1 MSSPPPSL
9 DASLDVSL
17 DAAASR
23 PPSILDELDWRGLIA
38 QSTDQTALAAALAS
52 PPMTV
57 YAGFDPTAASLHAG
71 NLVPLLTLRRLQQAG
86 HRPIVIAGG
95 ATGLIG
101 DPSGRAS
108 ERVMLTVDEVQANVE
123 RISRQLRRF
132 LDFSPGPTQAILVN
146 NLDWT
151 APLSAID
158 FLRDVGK
165 HFPINAML
173 EKDSVRNRLD
183 GGGLTFAEFSYQL
196 LQAADYLE
204 LLRRYDCRLQI
215 GGSDQWGNITAGLD
229 FIRRVTGES
238 AHGLTVPLVTNA
250 NGEKFGKS
258 TGGGRVWLDPE
269 LTSPYAFYQFFLN
282 SDDRDVG
289 TYLRLFTD
297 LHREEIA
304 DLEAAVRDRPQARAA
319 QRKLATDFTALL
331 HGEHEVAKVVAASEA
346 LFGRGALEELSPD
359 TLAAAVAEIPDTT
372 ITGQQLEAGLTI
384 VELLVSAG
392 LCSSRSEARRAIEQG
407 GVYVNNAKV
416 SDDGAVLNRQQLLG
430 DQQGISV
437 ALLRRGKRSL
447 AAARLT

>member
-1 MSSPPPSL
+1 MSSEPTSPRP
-9 DASLDVSL
+9 ASV
-17 DAAASR
+17 
-23 PPSILDELDWRGLIA
+23 LDELEWRGLIA
-38 QSTDQTALAAALAS
+38 QATDETALAAALAQ

-57 YAGFDPTAASLHAG
+57 YAGFDPTARSLHAG

-108 ERVMLTVDEVQANVE
+108 ERTMLTQDEVRSNVD
-123 RISRQLRRF
+123 RISVQLRRF
-132 LDFSPGPTQAILVN
+132 LDFTPGPAQALLVN

-165 HFPINAML
+165 HFPINGML
-173 EKDSVRNRLD
+173 EKESVRNRLE

-204 LLRRYDCRLQI
+204 LFRRYGCRLQI

-229 FIRRVTGES
+229 YIRRVTGQS

-250 NGEKFGKS
+250 SGEKFGKS
-258 TGGGRVWLDPE
+258 TGGGRVWLDPQ

-282 SDDRDVG
+282 TDDRDVT

-297 LHREEIA
+297 LGREEIA
-304 DLEAAVRDRPQARAA
+304 ELETAMRERPQARVA
-319 QRKLATDFTALL
+319 QRRLASDFTALL
-331 HGEHEVAKVVAASEA
+331 HGPDEVAKVVAASEA
-346 LFGRGALEELSPD
+346 LFGRGALEDLPAD
-359 TLAAAVAEIPDTT
+359 TLQAAVAEIPTAQ
-372 ITGQQLEAGLTI
+372 ITREQLEAGMSI
-384 VELLVSAG
+384 VELAVTAG
-392 LCSSRSEARRAIEQG
+392 LCKSRSDARRAIEQG
-407 GVYVNNAKV
+407 GMSVNNVKV
-416 SDDGAVLNRQQLLG
+416 VAEDAQLVADQLLAG
-430 DQQGISV
+430 ST
-437 ALLRRGKRSL
+437 ALLRFGKKQL
-447 AAARLT
+447 AAIRLV